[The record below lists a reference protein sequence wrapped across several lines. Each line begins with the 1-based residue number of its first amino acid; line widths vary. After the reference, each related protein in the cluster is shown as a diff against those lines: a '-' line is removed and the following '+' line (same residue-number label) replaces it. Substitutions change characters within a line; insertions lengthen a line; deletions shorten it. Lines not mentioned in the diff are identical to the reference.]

1 MAIKIYGDTIPL
13 SQIQEAKEQGKNGV
27 NIVAMKDL
35 EAEVSI
41 NDLQDQ
47 LNKAIITMTQMILM
61 SGGGD
66 NPSMLTPP
74 IPPME

>member
-27 NIVAMKDL
+27 NVVAMKDL

-66 NPSMLTPP
+66 NPSMPTPP